1 MSQPL
6 ILSMGD
12 PAGIGPEITLKAWHA
27 LKNNTEY
34 QFAVIGPLSVYQD
47 AAERLGMG
55 APMAITT
62 LAQTTRAFPLA
73 LPVIDMGR
81 TGTVTPGK
89 PSTAAADLITGSIAR
104 SVDLCLSGEAAGLV
118 TNPIAKEVLYRAGFA
133 HPGHTEYLG
142 ELTKDA
148 AFSSPHNDNPRGPVM
163 MLSGGGLRVA
173 LATVHL
179 SLRDAVNQLTTQ
191 AIIKTAQVMHH
202 ALIHDFAVKAPRIAL
217 TGLNPHAGEGGALGQ
232 EEIEIINP
240 AARELR
246 AQGITVTDAQPA
258 DTLFHAEARE
268 GYDAVLAMYHDQG
281 LIPVKT
287 LDFHGGVNITLGL
300 PIVRTSPDHGTA
312 FAIAGQGSARPDS
325 LIAAIKQARVIS
337 NNRANS
343 RADNQVNS

>member
-1 MSQPL
+1 
-6 ILSMGD
+6 MGD
-12 PAGIGPEITLKAWHA
+12 PAGIGPEITLKAWQA
-27 LKNNTEY
+27 LSRNSNKNGPEY

-47 AAERLGMG
+47 AAQQLGVG
-55 APMAITT
+55 APMAIAA
-62 LAQTTRAFPLA
+62 LAQTAKVFPLA

-81 TGTVTPGK
+81 TGLITPGK
-89 PSTAAADLITGSIAR
+89 PSPAQADLITGSIAQ
-104 SVDLCLSGEAAGLV
+104 SVGLCLSGEAAAII
-118 TNPIAKEVLYRAGFA
+118 TNPIAKDVLYRAGFA

-148 AFSSPHNDNPRGPVM
+148 DFQSPHNDNPRGPVM
-163 MLSGGGLRVA
+163 MLSGGELRVA

-179 SLRDAVNQLTTQ
+179 SLRDAVEQLSTET
-191 AIIKTAQVMHH
+191 IVKTAQVMHH
-202 ALIHDFAVKAPRIAL
+202 ALIHDFAIKAPRIAL

-232 EEIEIINP
+232 EEREIINP
-240 AARELR
+240 AARALR
-246 AQGITVTDAQPA
+246 DMGITVTDAQPA
-258 DTLFHAEARE
+258 DTLFHAEARQ

-337 NNRANS
+337 NNRANN
-343 RADNQVNS
+343 RINA

>member
-1 MSQPL
+1 
-6 ILSMGD
+6 MGD

-27 LKNNTEY
+27 LKDKSEY

-55 APMAITT
+55 APMAISS
-62 LAQTTRAFPLA
+62 LSQTAKAFPLA

-81 TGTVTPGK
+81 TGVVTPGK
-89 PSTAAADLITGSIAR
+89 PSTAVADLITGSIAQ
-104 SVDLCLSGEAAGLV
+104 SAALCLSGEAAAMV
-118 TNPIAKEVLYRAGFA
+118 TNPIAKDVLYRAGFV

-148 AFSSPHNDNPRGPVM
+148 VFDSGPLPRGPVM

-179 SLRDAVNQLTTQ
+179 PLRDAVKQLSTET
-191 AIIKTAQVMHH
+191 IIKTAQVMHH
-202 ALIHDFAVKAPRIAL
+202 ALIHDFAIKAPRIAL

-246 AQGITVTDAQPA
+246 TQGITVTDAQPA
-258 DTLFHAEARE
+258 DTLFHAEARQ

-325 LIAAIKQARVIS
+325 LIAAIKQARAIS
-337 NNRANS
+337 DNRAVNRENS
-343 RADNQVNS
+343 